1 MGFKDFRRIVDG
13 NRNYRAI
20 CLRCNL
26 KASLMEG
33 EHFQLAVMFVS
44 GPFRKDTDGHTVFD
58 LIYSSENGFQ
68 SFFDIL
74 SVQKK
79 AVEIFHPV
87 GQQRNGLHFFFGNV
101 AGSVRTEHI
110 SQKNIKVTSVISNIE
125 HCLIF
130 WDPFMADD
138 GDVCPG
144 YFQDHPEHSLNDPKR
159 ADVFFPLVLLSENP
173 FSQQYG
179 NGQDQISDHNNTDD
193 NKTKHNLQSFSGAIF
208 CIPNGIWRAKK

>member
-1 MGFKDFRRIVDG
+1 MLLLFFRKLFRINRLAILYYNSAGTDLWKMGFKDFRRIVDG

-87 GQQRNGLHFFFGNV
+87 GQQRN
-101 AGSVRTEHI
+101 
-110 SQKNIKVTSVISNIE
+110 
-125 HCLIF
+125 
-130 WDPFMADD
+130 
-138 GDVCPG
+138 
-144 YFQDHPEHSLNDPKR
+144 
-159 ADVFFPLVLLSENP
+159 
-173 FSQQYG
+173 
-179 NGQDQISDHNNTDD
+179 
-193 NKTKHNLQSFSGAIF
+193 
-208 CIPNGIWRAKK
+208 